1 MTEGSRG
8 HFRGTSASNCFF
20 SKNNK
25 GGGKEK
31 SCAGES
37 PYKKRGGGEAL
48 NETFSVNGMNHRENR
63 ASSLLIKEEN
73 EDQRSLFIKDPVGPA
88 VILGL

>member
-1 MTEGSRG
+1 MEG
-8 HFRGTSASNCFF
+8 
-20 SKNNK
+20 
-25 GGGKEK
+25 
-31 SCAGES
+31 
-37 PYKKRGGGEAL
+37 KKRAVQVKARIKKGGGGEAL

-73 EDQRSLFIKDPVGPA
+73 EDQRSLFMKDPVGPA